1 VTKRGTLAYYLAAW
15 VVGCF
20 VLSVMAWAFAA
31 PQEGVPMDPA
41 ARLLVL
47 YFLSLLY
54 GAMDMLLFAFLLRAA
69 MRLLKSHALW
79 LWIIG
84 GGVLGAA
91 VVRLLLWSGDSLV
104 GAAQASG
111 RGLTGYLLLAFWTA
125 PNALRRA
132 GIWQAPVGGAMTAI
146 VLCLVDRAFNRPP
159 EDTSNNLS
167 PSLG

>member
-15 VVGCF
+15 AVGCF

-31 PQEGVPMDPA
+31 PQEGVPMDPP

-54 GAMDMLLFAFLLRAA
+54 GAMDMLLFAFLLRAV
-69 MRLLKSHALW
+69 MRILKSHALW
-79 LWIIG
+79 LWIVG

-104 GAAQASG
+104 GGTPTSG
-111 RGLTGYLLLAFWTA
+111 SGPISYLLLLFWTA

-132 GIWQAPVGGAMTAI
+132 GIWQAPVGGAVTAI
-146 VLCLVDRAFNRPP
+146 VLCLVDRAFNRPA
-159 EDTSNNLS
+159 EDTSSKPS
-167 PSLG
+167 PA